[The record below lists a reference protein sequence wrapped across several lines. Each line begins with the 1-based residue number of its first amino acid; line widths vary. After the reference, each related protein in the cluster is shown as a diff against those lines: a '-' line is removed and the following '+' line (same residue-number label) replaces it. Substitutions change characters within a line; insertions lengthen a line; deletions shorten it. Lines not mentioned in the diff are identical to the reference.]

1 MVTKSHIKTH
11 FLHFIAKKL
20 GIYLVETNIYC
31 TFATANKERHN
42 LIGVL
47 VQLVRIHACHAWGHE
62 FEPRTHRQPMQ
73 SQASITNDVWLFSYT
88 HTTPVR
94 NITAQRA
101 EHPGGSHK
109 KTSQNNFRKQK

>member
-1 MVTKSHIKTH
+1 MKSSFCIDLQRFMLIPTKFPLSHIKTH

-31 TFATANKERHN
+31 TFATANKEQHN

-62 FEPRTHRQPMQ
+62 FEPRTHRKR
-73 SQASITNDVWLFSYT
+73 VLRFS
-88 HTTPVR
+88 
-94 NITAQRA
+94 
-101 EHPGGSHK
+101 
-109 KTSQNNFRKQK
+109 